1 MHKGKYTVFNISF
14 VIFLVVMVDVMNCYT
29 LNSPRELFVIQMR
42 LKLL

>member
-14 VIFLVVMVDVMNCYT
+14 VIFAVVMVDVMNCYT
-29 LNSPRELFVIQMR
+29 LNNPRELFVIQMN